1 MNLDLKTIGEFGLI
15 ERLKQEA
22 IVVPD
27 RVVMGIGDDA
37 AVLKGEG
44 GYLTLA
50 STDMLVEDIHF
61 TLATATARE
70 IGYKTMAVNVSDI
83 AAMGGI
89 PEQALISLG
98 LRPEQ
103 TVAFVDELY
112 AGLRECGRLFG
123 VNIIGGD
130 TVSSPRAMVINLAIL
145 GRVEEDACLYRSG
158 ARPGDILLVTGNLG
172 AAAAGLDTLLD
183 PRPATA
189 AALTFARRRHFRP
202 TPRVAEIRAAVAAGG
217 ITAADDISDGLVAEI
232 YTIARASGVGIIL
245 EAAALPIDPA
255 TRELAAL
262 YQKDPL
268 DYALYGGEDFE
279 LLLSCRPE
287 RVTAVQK
294 AVAACCTTPVTRIGS
309 VVPAAEGIA
318 IVRAGKKLPLHPGGY
333 NHFQRQ

>member
-1 MNLDLKTIGEFGLI
+1 MNLKTIGEFGLI
-15 ERLKQEA
+15 ERLKA
-22 IVVPD
+22 GAVVVPD
-27 RVVMGIGDDA
+27 KVIMGIGDDA
-37 AVLKGEG
+37 AVLKGER

-103 TVAFVDELY
+103 PVEFVDELY
-112 AGLRECGRLFG
+112 AGLRECGQRFG

-145 GRVEEDACLYRSG
+145 GRVEEGACLYRSG
-158 ARPGDILLVTGNLG
+158 ARPGDVLLVTGDLG
-172 AAAAGLDTLLD
+172 GSAAGLDTLLS
-183 PRPATA
+183 PRPAPTEA
-189 AALTFARRRHFRP
+189 VAFARERHFRP
-202 TPRVAEIRAAVAAGG
+202 TPRVAEIRAALPAGG

-232 YTIARASGVGIIL
+232 YTLAQASGVGITL
-245 EAAALPIDPA
+245 EAAAVPIAPA
-255 TRELAAL
+255 TRQLAAI

-279 LLLSCRPE
+279 LLLTCRPDK
-287 RVTAVQK
+287 VAAVQK
-294 AVAACCTTPVTRIGS
+294 AIAEACQTPVTPIGN
-309 VVPAAEGIA
+309 VVPAAEGIT
-318 IVRAGKKLPLHPGGY
+318 IIIEGKRLPLNPGGY
-333 NHFQRQ
+333 NHFR

>member
-1 MNLDLKTIGEFGLI
+1 MDLKTIGEFGLI
-15 ERLKQEA
+15 ERLKAGA

-27 RVVMGIGDDA
+27 KVIMGIGDDA

-89 PEQALISLG
+89 PEQALVSLG

-103 TVAFVDELY
+103 PVDFVDELY
-112 AGLRECGRLFG
+112 AGLRECGQRFG

-145 GRVEEDACLYRSG
+145 GRVEEGACLYRSG
-158 ARPGDILLVTGNLG
+158 ARPGDVLLVTGDLG
-172 AAAAGLDTLLD
+172 GSAAGLDTLLS
-183 PRPATA
+183 PRPAPPEA
-189 AALTFARRRHFRP
+189 VVFARERHFRP
-202 TPRVAEIRAAVAAGG
+202 TPRVTEIRAALPAGG

-232 YTIARASGVGIIL
+232 YTLAQASGVGIIL
-245 EAAALPIDPA
+245 EAAAVPIAPA
-255 TRELAAL
+255 TRQLAAI

-268 DYALYGGEDFE
+268 AYALYGGEDFE
-279 LLLSCRPE
+279 LLLTCRPDK
-287 RVTAVQK
+287 VAAVQE
-294 AVAACCTTPVTRIGS
+294 AIARACQTPVTPIGN
-309 VVPAAEGIA
+309 VVPATEGIT
-318 IVRAGKKLPLHPGGY
+318 IIIDGKRLPLNPGGY
-333 NHFQRQ
+333 NHFQ